1 MQASSY
7 PMKYVKLSC
16 GTEGVHEAERSS
28 TRGRGKEIQELTH
41 GRLESVEFGEG
52 FDTQLRCHDWA
63 HDRLNSGSNRC
74 LAKS

>member
-1 MQASSY
+1 MLASSCQ
-7 PMKYVKLSC
+7 MKYVKLSY
-16 GTEGVHEAERSS
+16 GTEGVHRAELNS

-52 FDTQLRCHDWA
+52 FDTQLRCHDRA